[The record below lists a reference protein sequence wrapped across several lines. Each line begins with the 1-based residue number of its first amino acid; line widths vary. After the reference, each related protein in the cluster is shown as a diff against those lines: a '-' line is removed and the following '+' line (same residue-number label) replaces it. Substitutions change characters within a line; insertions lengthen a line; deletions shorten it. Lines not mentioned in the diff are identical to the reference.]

1 MADGE
6 TAAPA
11 EPSGTLQGDRTVAP
25 PLGWRKP
32 GWRLFRRLFQ
42 LALQLPEP
50 VLDALSGRDR
60 QTSGIAPL
68 DARAAFHAW
77 FVTRFRR
84 PATPGAAPPG
94 PVEARQP
101 ALLSLA
107 LLDGPPL
114 RSVHCAEFTIPGHGG
129 QIAVR
134 SYRPRSLP
142 ATPAPVLI
150 YLHFGGC
157 VIGDLDTCHTACT
170 LIADRAG
177 CLVLS
182 VDYRLA
188 PEHRFPAALDDTV
201 ATFRWARSHAAT
213 IGGDPQRVAV
223 GGDSAGGYLAAAAS
237 LLLRQAGEPPP
248 YLQLLIYPVLE
259 MDRRS
264 MPPTAFDDDYPLSRA
279 DMVWFSDLYMRDAT
293 DAADPLCSVR
303 RATSLAD
310 MPPTILAGAGHDLL
324 HDEGIAFAQRL
335 SEAGVPVTRLD
346 FPALPHAF
354 TAMSGGM
361 PAARAAILAIADAVG
376 SAFRADAR
384 NFLSHGERHP

>member
-1 MADGE
+1 MMVDGE

-11 EPSGTLQGDRTVAP
+11 EPSGTLRDDPVAAP

-32 GWRLFRRLFQ
+32 RWRLFRRLFQ
-42 LALQLPEP
+42 LALRLPEP
-50 VLDALSGRDR
+50 VLDAFSGRE
-60 QTSGIAPL
+60 TKACAIAPL

-77 FVTRFRR
+77 FVTKFRR
-84 PATPGAAPPG
+84 PTAPGAAAPG
-94 PVEARQP
+94 AVEARQP

-114 RSVHCAEFTIPGHGG
+114 RSVHCADFTIPGHGG
-129 QIAVR
+129 PIAVR

-142 ATPAPVLI
+142 APPAPVLI

-157 VIGDLDTCHTACT
+157 VIGDLETCHTACT

-188 PEHRFPAALDDTV
+188 PEHRFPAALEDTV
-201 ATFRWARSHAAT
+201 ATLRWARSHAAT
-213 IGGDPQRVAV
+213 IGGDANRVAI
-223 GGDSAGGYLAAAAS
+223 GGDSAGGYLAAATS
-237 LLLRQAGEPPP
+237 LLLHEAGEPPP
-248 YLQLLIYPVLE
+248 CLQLLVYPVLE

-264 MPPTAFDDDYPLSRA
+264 MPSTPFDDDYPLSRA
-279 DMVWFSDLYMRDAT
+279 DMIWFSDLYMRDAS
-293 DAADPLCSVR
+293 DASDPLCSIR
-303 RATSLAD
+303 RATSVAE

-335 SEAGVPVTRLD
+335 SEVGVPVTRLD

-354 TAMSGGM
+354 TAMSGGL
-361 PAARAAILAIADAVG
+361 PAARTAILDIADAVG
-376 SAFRADAR
+376 RAFRADAR
-384 NFLSHGERHP
+384 TPSPGERR

>member
-1 MADGE
+1 MMADGE
-6 TAAPA
+6 TATPA
-11 EPSGTLQGDRTVAP
+11 EPSAVLRNDSVAAP

-42 LALQLPEP
+42 LALRLPEP
-50 VLDALSGRDR
+50 VLDAFSGRDTK
-60 QTSGIAPL
+60 TSGTAPL
-68 DARAAFHAW
+68 DARAAFHAR

-84 PATPGAAPPG
+84 PAAPGAAEPG
-94 PVEARQP
+94 AVEARQP

-114 RSVHCAEFTIPGHGG
+114 RNVHCADFTIPGHGG
-129 QIAVR
+129 PIAVR

-177 CLVLS
+177 CVVLS

-201 ATFRWARSHAAT
+201 AALAWARSHAAS
-213 IGGDPQRVAV
+213 IGGDPSRVAV

-237 LLLRQAGEPPP
+237 LSLHEAGEPPP
-248 YLQLLIYPVLE
+248 FLQLLIYPVLE

-293 DAADPLCSVR
+293 DATDPLCSVR
-303 RATSLAD
+303 RTASVAE

-354 TAMSGGM
+354 TAMSGGL
-361 PAARAAILAIADAVG
+361 PAARDAILDIADAVG
-376 SAFRADAR
+376 RAFRADAR
-384 NFLSHGERHP
+384 TLPSSGERR